1 MSAPKAV
8 SVTTSATLLIAANE
22 SRVYLEI
29 VNMDAAVIF
38 YGEDTTV
45 TVANGIE
52 LGAAVS
58 KSWER
63 TKDNSDHFYTGA
75 LYAIDASGTSDVR
88 VWERVVN
95 Q

>member
-8 SVTTSATLLIAANE
+8 SVSTSATLLIAANK

-29 VNMDAAVIF
+29 VNMDAAVIY

-45 TVANGIE
+45 TTSNGIE
-52 LGAAVS
+52 LGATTS

-63 TKDNSDHFYTGA
+63 TKENTDYFYTGSI
-75 LYAIDASGTSDVR
+75 YAIDLSLIHI
-88 VWERVVN
+88 
-95 Q
+95 